1 MRWAA
6 FRRES
11 LIPAVRDKS
20 AMRVSKRYSS
30 GNVHCPVN
38 RPISAQSGSGLVR
51 PEFMPLVAFRT
62 APALRSGRFLC

>member
-1 MRWAA
+1 MHLDAPIQHDIWK
-6 FRRES
+6 RE
-11 LIPAVRDKS
+11 IEGHRVRFTE
-20 AMRVSKRYSS
+20 RFE
-30 GNVHCPVN
+30 PVN